1 MLFSSSDSDSDTD
14 DWDDKEDEAS
24 GNPVRILIDQSVRVA
39 IAVQS
44 CVSYFKIVEDLVIRK
59 CLHDNELS
67 TSRFKVTVY
76 WFLQLHSRQIVLI
89 NIQLFRERLLEKMC
103 TRQSREVIWDMI
115 NTLFL
120 TLELSNLL

>member
-24 GNPVRILIDQSVRVA
+24 GNPVRILIGQSVWVA

-44 CVSYFKIVEDLVIRK
+44 YSSYSKIVADLVIRK

-67 TSRFKVTVY
+67 ASRFKLNVFWY
-76 WFLQLHSRQIVLI
+76 LQMHSRQIGLVSI
-89 NIQLFRERLLEKMC
+89 YRDTEK
-103 TRQSREVIWDMI
+103 
-115 NTLFL
+115 
-120 TLELSNLL
+120 SNSSFQKL

>member
-24 GNPVRILIDQSVRVA
+24 GNPVRILTGQSVRVA

-44 CVSYFKIVEDLVIRK
+44 YASYSKTVVDLVIRK

-67 TSRFKVTVY
+67 TSRFKVNVFWY
-76 WFLQLHSRQIVLI
+76 LHMHSRQIGLVSI
-89 NIQLFRERLLEKMC
+89 YKYIEK
-103 TRQSREVIWDMI
+103 
-115 NTLFL
+115 
-120 TLELSNLL
+120 SNSSFQKL